1 MIFLEDHFHHPISCG
16 KSAPVPSWHI
26 YFPGFFLDQQD
37 DAETDTGI
45 STMIKFRLG
54 RFAAV
59 FSRFLLAV
67 AILSLG
73 VIGYRALVATKPEV
87 APQPRQEVVRQVTSH
102 IVRIEDARPVL
113 RAFGSVRAT
122 RTANLSFNIAG
133 EVDQVSELMRN
144 GSFVSEGEELARL
157 DTELLELD
165 RNEIKLQLSA
175 EEVNV
180 AELEIQLDLRQRQF
194 ERITQMKAASVASEA
209 VLEESRLALS
219 MAKNSLSQSRSKVLQ
234 LKIALK
240 RAEKKL
246 SDSVLRA
253 PFTGVLSDVE
263 IGEGRVL
270 SSATSLGTI
279 TDLSSLEVSFVVP
292 ANVYAAYGDV
302 LGQNVEI
309 SWKTGGKSVKTVDG
323 RIVRAESNVSA
334 SEGGG
339 RFYAVLPGP
348 GMDQHAPI
356 PAGAFVEVKFAS
368 VLLEDIAIIPEAAL
382 FDNDTVFVIVEGR
395 AEARMV
401 TIEAK
406 TDGQIYVSS
415 GLNANDEIV
424 TTRIPGLGEGVRVEA
439 EQR

>member
-1 MIFLEDHFHHPISCG
+1 
-16 KSAPVPSWHI
+16 
-26 YFPGFFLDQQD
+26 
-37 DAETDTGI
+37 
-45 STMIKFRLG
+45 
-54 RFAAV
+54 
-59 FSRFLLAV
+59 
-67 AILSLG
+67 
-73 VIGYRALVATKPEV
+73 
-87 APQPRQEVVRQVTSH
+87 
-102 IVRIEDARPVL
+102 
-113 RAFGSVRAT
+113 
-122 RTANLSFNIAG
+122 
-133 EVDQVSELMRN
+133 
-144 GSFVSEGEELARL
+144 
-157 DTELLELD
+157 
-165 RNEIKLQLSA
+165 
-175 EEVNV
+175 
-180 AELEIQLDLRQRQF
+180 
-194 ERITQMKAASVASEA
+194 
-209 VLEESRLALS
+209 
-219 MAKNSLSQSRSKVLQ
+219 
-234 LKIALK
+234 
-240 RAEKKL
+240 
-246 SDSVLRA
+246 
-253 PFTGVLSDVE
+253 
-263 IGEGRVL
+263 VL

-415 GLNANDEIV
+415 GLNADDEIV

-439 EQR
+439 ERR